1 MSQFKSFKDLAVHLR
16 CTQMEQDRLKAAKLK
31 RAANLPKPKPGTGPR
46 VAR

>member
-1 MSQFKSFKDLAVHLR
+1 MSQFKSFAALAVHLR
-16 CTQMEQDRLKAAKLK
+16 CTQMEQDRIKAANLK